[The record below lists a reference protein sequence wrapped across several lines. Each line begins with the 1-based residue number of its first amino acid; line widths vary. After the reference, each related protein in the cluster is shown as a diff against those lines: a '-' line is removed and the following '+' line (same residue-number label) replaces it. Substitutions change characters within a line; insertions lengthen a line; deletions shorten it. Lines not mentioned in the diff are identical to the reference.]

1 MCAVGM
7 RRALQNVAACGTL
20 KGVLDSGPPP
30 SLLIFDDVSTL
41 ERLNM
46 REFKVVCLL
55 YKLYSRLEPDGLLLA
70 LFALKTKAFSMMLSK
85 ADFVIEIT
93 PVGSG
98 FGKDVSGQV
107 RCLVCLS
114 CCECSRIYTYAQH
127 FRVAVRHW
135 GTLDEVF
142 LSWWK
147 LILEYINERFYRNV
161 LNKSL
166 MLLAHFYFI
175 DLGTFA
181 LEGIIYQNE
190 QPQEAYER
198 WSVFDYDGDI
208 KRRRNV
214 PEYDEV
220 ERRLQNLIIRVDES
234 TGSSSLESN
243 LESLCSL
250 LESDLD
256 KYRTKIIEIVTLCVC
271 QLPDKITVY
280 STLVGL
286 LNAKNFNFGGEIVE
300 KLISDLQEK
309 LEAEDFQQAMFIITF
324 LCDLGNSR
332 VLTLSS
338 IVEFL
343 EALLQCVFEE
353 NVPQARTDWFAY
365 VVLRVLPWIGLE
377 LSEKK
382 KDELENIL
390 EGASKYVEGR
400 RKVHLKMLQVWSS
413 SSPHEQEDYL
423 DCLLAQIKSLQG
435 VGWKEKQI
443 ARHYVAF
450 DAALQDA
457 LQHNLPSFTPP
468 IHREDSSYPLPMVV
482 FRLFDYADCPE
493 DGTVLPGAHSIER
506 FLIEEELNWIIE
518 FNASDR
524 KICAQELT
532 NYARGANVPIAYM
545 ILEVLFSQL
554 FRLPLPPQPTG
565 FYGPVLLDLCRV
577 QSSTMPQVL
586 AQAAELLYQRVATM
600 QPLCLDRFVDWF
612 SFHLSNFG
620 FRWSWNDWKDCLT
633 ADRWDAKKI
642 FAREVIERCRRL
654 SYYGQLKEFLP
665 TSFAAMIP
673 PPPDVV
679 CKFDDE
685 NQPGYEAASK
695 FLTLI
700 QSRSDDNTIMAEIR
714 DGENRYDPDLFGIFF
729 AVLLKTSAK
738 SFSHTFVALSRYS
751 TTLKTIAD
759 TSDEMQEVLLFC
771 LFQCWRH
778 NHLRIIILVDKMLK
792 MQILD
797 CGVVISWIFSESLRS
812 ETDRQWVWEVLNT
825 ALERLSRHIHKV
837 AHDVEILQKRV
848 DRQRNEAGDE
858 MEDSEV
864 KTREQ
869 EELEQQQEKLDN
881 LKDFQKSLFLD
892 VLHKFTVLLTEFI
905 VHCETEG
912 TDFRTPYFAWING
925 RFKQIFLMHGAD
937 LHEFTDDLRRELF
950 SSSDID
956 PNVLETFQQFVALR
970 E

>member
-1 MCAVGM
+1 MSN
-7 RRALQNVAACGTL
+7 RRRRL
-20 KGVLDSGPPP
+20 S
-30 SLLIFDDVSTL
+30 DDN
-41 ERLNM
+41 E
-46 REFKVVCLL
+46 
-55 YKLYSRLEPDGLLLA
+55 
-70 LFALKTKAFSMMLSK
+70 
-85 ADFVIEIT
+85 IE
-93 PVGSG
+93 
-98 FGKDVSGQV
+98 
-107 RCLVCLS
+107 
-114 CCECSRIYTYAQH
+114 A
-127 FRVAVRHW
+127 
-135 GTLDEVF
+135 
-142 LSWWK
+142 
-147 LILEYINERFYRNV
+147 
-161 LNKSL
+161 
-166 MLLAHFYFI
+166 
-175 DLGTFA
+175 
-181 LEGIIYQNE
+181 
-190 QPQEAYER
+190 
-198 WSVFDYDGDI
+198 
-208 KRRRNV
+208 KRRRL

-234 TGSSSLESN
+234 TATSSLESN

-256 KYRTKIIEIVTLCVC
+256 KYRAKIIEIVTFCVC

-300 KLISDLQEK
+300 KLVSDLQEK

-343 EALLQCVFEE
+343 ESLLQSAFEE

-365 VVLRVLPWIGLE
+365 TVLRVLPWIGLE
-377 LSEKK
+377 LFEKK
-382 KDELENIL
+382 KEELDNIL
-390 EGASKYVEGR
+390 EGATKYVEGR
-400 RKVHLKMLQVWSS
+400 KKAHLKMLQVWGS

-423 DCLLAQIKSLQG
+423 DCLLAQIKSLQNAD
-435 VGWKEKQI
+435 WKEKQI
-443 ARHYVAF
+443 PRHYVAF

-457 LQHNLPSFTPP
+457 LQHNLPSFSAPV
-468 IHREDSSYPLPMVV
+468 HKEHSNYPLPTVV

-506 FLIEEELNWIIE
+506 FLIEEELSWIIE
-518 FNASDR
+518 FNATDR
-524 KICAQELT
+524 RICAQELT

-554 FRLPLPPQPTG
+554 FRLPVPPQPTG
-565 FYGPVLLDLCRV
+565 FYGPVLLDLCRL

-586 AQAAELLYQRVATM
+586 AQAAELLYQRADTM

-620 FRWSWNDWKDCLT
+620 FRWSWNDWKDCLS
-633 ADRWDAKKI
+633 ANRWDAKKI
-642 FAREVIERCRRL
+642 FVREVIEKCRRL
-654 SYYGQLKEFLP
+654 SYYAHLKEFLP
-665 TSFAAMIP
+665 KSFAPMIP

-679 CKFDDE
+679 FKFDDE
-685 NQPGYEAASK
+685 NQPGHEAAEK
-695 FLTLI
+695 FVSLL
-700 QSRSDDNTIMAEIR
+700 QSRSDDNAIMAEIR
-714 DGENRYDPDLFGIFF
+714 REGGRYDPDLFGIFF
-729 AVLLKTSAK
+729 AVLMRTAAK
-738 SFSHTFVALSRYS
+738 SFSHTFVALARYS

-759 TSDEMQEVLLFC
+759 TSDEMQEVLLHC

-797 CGVVISWIFSESLRS
+797 CGVVISWIFSESIRS
-812 ETDRQWVWEVLNT
+812 ETDRQWVWDVLNT

-837 AHDVEILQKRV
+837 AHDVHILQKRV
-848 DRQRNEAGDE
+848 ERQRAETGEE
-858 MEDSEV
+858 MEDGDA

-892 VLHKFTVLLTEFI
+892 VLHKFTVLITEYI

-912 TDFRTPYFAWING
+912 TDFRTPYFSWING
-925 RFKQIFLMHGAD
+925 RFKQIFLMHGSD
-937 LHEFTDDLRRELF
+937 LHLFTEDLRQELF

>member
-1 MCAVGM
+1 MMV
-7 RRALQNVAACGTL
+7 
-20 KGVLDSGPPP
+20 KP
-30 SLLIFDDVSTL
+30 
-41 ERLNM
+41 
-46 REFKVVCLL
+46 K
-55 YKLYSRLEPDGLLLA
+55 DGA
-70 LFALKTKAFSMMLSK
+70 
-85 ADFVIEIT
+85 
-93 PVGSG
+93 
-98 FGKDVSGQV
+98 
-107 RCLVCLS
+107 
-114 CCECSRIYTYAQH
+114 
-127 FRVAVRHW
+127 
-135 GTLDEVF
+135 
-142 LSWWK
+142 
-147 LILEYINERFYRNV
+147 
-161 LNKSL
+161 
-166 MLLAHFYFI
+166 
-175 DLGTFA
+175 
-181 LEGIIYQNE
+181 
-190 QPQEAYER
+190 
-198 WSVFDYDGDI
+198 
-208 KRRRNV
+208 
-214 PEYDEV
+214 
-220 ERRLQNLIIRVDES
+220 

-300 KLISDLQEK
+300 KLVSDLQEK

-353 NVPQARTDWFAY
+353 NVPQARTDWFVY

-423 DCLLAQIKSLQG
+423 DCLLAQIKSLQSA
-435 VGWKEKQI
+435 GWKEKQI

-457 LQHNLPSFTPP
+457 LQHNLPSFSPP
-468 IHREDSSYPLPMVV
+468 IHREDSNYPLPMVV

-565 FYGPVLLDLCRV
+565 FYGKTFFYIGFSLFRSPVLLDLCRV

-586 AQAAELLYQRVATM
+586 AQAAELLYQRAATM
-600 QPLCLDRFVDWF
+600 QPLCLDRLVDWF

-620 FRWSWNDWKDCLT
+620 FRWSWNDWKDCVT

-695 FLTLI
+695 FLALI
-700 QSRSDDNTIMAEIR
+700 QSRSDDNAIMAEIR
-714 DGENRYDPDLFGIFF
+714 DEENRYDPDLFGIFF

-759 TSDEMQEVLLFC
+759 TSDEMQEVLLCC
-771 LFQCWRH
+771 LFQCWRN

-797 CGVVISWIFSESLRS
+797 CGVVISWIFSESLKS

-837 AHDVEILQKRV
+837 AHDVDILQKRV
-848 DRQRNEAGDE
+848 ERQRIEAGEE
-858 MEDSEV
+858 MEDSDV

-869 EELEQQQEKLDN
+869 EELEQQQEKLEN

-892 VLHKFTVLLTEFI
+892 VLHVSRMKFTVLLTEFI

-912 TDFRTPYFAWING
+912 TDFRTPYYAWING

-950 SSSDID
+950 SSTDID
-956 PNVLETFQQFVALR
+956 PNVLETFHQFVALR

>member
-1 MCAVGM
+1 MSN
-7 RRALQNVAACGTL
+7 RR
-20 KGVLDSGPPP
+20 
-30 SLLIFDDVSTL
+30 
-41 ERLNM
+41 
-46 REFKVVCLL
+46 
-55 YKLYSRLEPDGLLLA
+55 
-70 LFALKTKAFSMMLSK
+70 
-85 ADFVIEIT
+85 
-93 PVGSG
+93 
-98 FGKDVSGQV
+98 
-107 RCLVCLS
+107 
-114 CCECSRIYTYAQH
+114 
-127 FRVAVRHW
+127 RHAS
-135 GTLDEVF
+135 D
-142 LSWWK
+142 
-147 LILEYINERFYRNV
+147 
-161 LNKSL
+161 
-166 MLLAHFYFI
+166 
-175 DLGTFA
+175 
-181 LEGIIYQNE
+181 
-190 QPQEAYER
+190 
-198 WSVFDYDGDI
+198 DYDIDA
-208 KRRRNV
+208 KRHRGL

-220 ERRLQNLIIRVDES
+220 ERRLQTLIIRVDES
-234 TGSSSLESN
+234 SANSSLESN
-243 LESLCSL
+243 LESLCTL
-250 LESDLD
+250 LEADLD
-256 KYRTKIIEIVTLCVC
+256 KYRTKIIEIITLCVC
-271 QLPDKITVY
+271 QLPDKVTVY

-300 KLISDLQEK
+300 KLVSDLQDK
-309 LEAEDFQQAMFIITF
+309 LETEDFEHAMYIITF

-338 IVEFL
+338 IIEFL
-343 EALLQCVFEE
+343 EGLMQSAFEE
-353 NVPQARTDWFAY
+353 NVPQARTDWFVF

-377 LSEKK
+377 LFEKK
-382 KDELENIL
+382 KEELDNIL
-390 EGASKYVEGR
+390 EGVEKYMEGR
-400 RKVHLKMLQVWSS
+400 KKIHVKMLQVWSS
-413 SSPHEQEDYL
+413 STPHEQEDYL
-423 DCLLAQIKSLQG
+423 DCLLAQIKSLRSN
-435 VGWKEKQI
+435 GWKEKQI

-457 LQHNLPSFTPP
+457 LQHNLPSFSPP
-468 IHREDSSYPLPMVV
+468 VHIEGASYPLPMVV

-506 FLIEEELNWIIE
+506 FLIEEELNLIVA
-518 FNASDR
+518 FNAADR
-524 KICAQELT
+524 RICAEELT

-554 FRLPLPPQPTG
+554 FRLPHPPQPTG
-565 FYGPVLLDLCRV
+565 FYGPLLLDLCRL

-586 AQAAELLYQRVATM
+586 AQASELLYQRAGTM

-620 FRWSWNDWKDCLT
+620 FRWSWDDWKDCLT

-665 TSFAAMIP
+665 KSFAPMIP
-673 PPPDVV
+673 PPPDVI
-679 CKFDDE
+679 CKFDGED
-685 NQPGYEAASK
+685 QPGHEAATK
-695 FLTLI
+695 FTNMILA
-700 QSRSDDNTIMAEIR
+700 RADDNAVMAEMR
-714 DGENRYDPDLFGIFF
+714 EADGRYDPDMFGVFF
-729 AVLLKTSAK
+729 AVLLKTAAK

-751 TTLKTIAD
+751 NTLKTVAD
-759 TSDEMQEVLLFC
+759 TSDEMQEVLLCC
-771 LFQCWRH
+771 LFQCWRN

-812 ETDRQWVWEVLNT
+812 ETDRQWIWEVLNT

-837 AHDVEILQKRV
+837 AHDVKILQKRV
-848 DRQRNEAGDE
+848 DRQKAENEE
-858 MEDSEV
+858 VEDTDM

-869 EELEQQQEKLDN
+869 EELEQQQEKLEN

-925 RFKQIFLMHGAD
+925 RFKQIFLMHGSD

>member
-1 MCAVGM
+1 MCV
-7 RRALQNVAACGTL
+7 RVVAKQFREGGA
-20 KGVLDSGPPP
+20 
-30 SLLIFDDVSTL
+30 FDA
-41 ERLNM
+41 
-46 REFKVVCLL
+46 K
-55 YKLYSRLEPDGLLLA
+55 
-70 LFALKTKAFSMMLSK
+70 FALRAVFEAMPENYE
-85 ADFVIEIT
+85 IE
-93 PVGSG
+93 
-98 FGKDVSGQV
+98 
-107 RCLVCLS
+107 
-114 CCECSRIYTYAQH
+114 A
-127 FRVAVRHW
+127 
-135 GTLDEVF
+135 
-142 LSWWK
+142 
-147 LILEYINERFYRNV
+147 
-161 LNKSL
+161 
-166 MLLAHFYFI
+166 
-175 DLGTFA
+175 
-181 LEGIIYQNE
+181 
-190 QPQEAYER
+190 
-198 WSVFDYDGDI
+198 
-208 KRRRNV
+208 KRRRGL

-234 TGSSSLESN
+234 SATSSLESN
-243 LESLCSL
+243 LESLCGL
-250 LESDLD
+250 LEADLD
-256 KYRTKIIEIVTLCVC
+256 KYRTKIIEIVTFCVC

-300 KLISDLQEK
+300 KLVSDLQEK
-309 LEAEDFQQAMFIITF
+309 LETEDYQHAMYIITF

-338 IVEFL
+338 IIEFL
-343 EALLQCVFEE
+343 EGLLQSAFEE
-353 NVPQARTDWFAY
+353 NVPQ
-365 VVLRVLPWIGLE
+365 

-382 KDELENIL
+382 KDELDNIL
-390 EGASKYVEGR
+390 EGAGKYIEGR
-400 RKVHLKMLQVWSS
+400 RKVHVKMLQVWSAS
-413 SSPHEQEDYL
+413 TPHEQEDYL
-423 DCLLAQIKSLQG
+423 DCLLAQVKSLSTN
-435 VGWKEKQI
+435 GWKEKQI

-457 LQHNLPSFTPP
+457 LQHNLPSFSPP
-468 IHREDSSYPLPMVV
+468 VHKDESNYPLPVVV

-493 DGTVLPGAHSIER
+493 DSLYERNSAVDIVIHLRCRSQGTVLPGAHSIER
-506 FLIEEELNWIIE
+506 FLIEEELNWIVD

-524 KICAQELT
+524 KICAEELT

-554 FRLPLPPQPTG
+554 FRLPHPPQPTG
-565 FYGPVLLDLCRV
+565 FYGPLLLDLCRL

-586 AQAAELLYQRVATM
+586 AQASELLYQRAGTM

-665 TSFAAMIP
+665 KSFAPMIP
-673 PPPDVV
+673 PPPDVI

-685 NQPGYEAASK
+685 EQPGHEAATK
-695 FLTLI
+695 FMNMI
-700 QSRSDDNTIMAEIR
+700 MARADDNGIMAEMR
-714 DGENRYDPDLFGIFF
+714 DEDGRYDPDL
-729 AVLLKTSAK
+729 
-738 SFSHTFVALSRYS
+738 YS
-751 TTLKTIAD
+751 TTLKTVAD
-759 TSDEMQEVLLFC
+759 TSDEMQE
-771 LFQCWRH
+771 
-778 NHLRIIILVDKMLK
+778 RIIILVDKMLK

-812 ETDRQWVWEVLNT
+812 ENDRQWIWEVLNT

-837 AHDVEILQKRV
+837 AHDVKILQKRV
-848 DRQRNEAGDE
+848 DRQKAENEEAGKGTVGMLQ
-858 MEDSEV
+858 MEDNDA

-869 EELEQQQEKLDN
+869 EELEQQQEKLEN

-937 LHEFTDDLRRELF
+937 LHEFTGDLRRELF
-950 SSSDID
+950 SSADID

>member
-1 MCAVGM
+1 MLDPLLRVPGVNSGVGVVTSSGSSSDLF
-7 RRALQNVAACGTL
+7 LQLHYCSTFLKAKKRVIIISSNLAESNYRVIFSKLAIRWDPSLISFLDLDNLLGNQLHIEEEGTVIKL
-20 KGVLDSGPPP
+20 IEALDSCNQPD
-30 SLLIFDDVSTL
+30 LIVFDDVSAL

-46 REFKVVCLL
+46 QASAVVCLL
-55 YKLYSRLEPDGLLLA
+55 YELYNRLEPSGLLLA
-70 LFALKTKAFSMMLSK
+70 LFGMKTKAFSMMVSK
-85 ADFVIEIT
+85 ADFVIELT

-98 FGKDVSGQV
+98 FGKDVTGQMMVNV
-107 RCLVCLS
+107 RGATSTPDNFELL
-114 CCECSRIYTYAQH
+114 YFT
-127 FRVAVRHW
+127 
-135 GTLDEVF
+135 G
-142 LSWWK
+142 
-147 LILEYINERFYRNV
+147 ERSI
-161 LNKSL
+161 K
-166 MLLAHFYFI
+166 
-175 DLGTFA
+175 
-181 LEGIIYQNE
+181 
-190 QPQEAYER
+190 
-198 WSVFDYDGDI
+198 DYDGET
-208 KRRRNV
+208 KRRRGM

-256 KYRTKIIEIVTLCVC
+256 KYRTKIIEI
-271 QLPDKITVY
+271 
-280 STLVGL
+280 
-286 LNAKNFNFGGEIVE
+286 
-300 KLISDLQEK
+300 
-309 LEAEDFQQAMFIITF
+309 ITF

-353 NVPQARTDWFAY
+353 NVPQARTDWFVY

-382 KDELENIL
+382 KDELDNIL

-423 DCLLAQIKSLQG
+423 DCLLAQIKSLQSA
-435 VGWKEKQI
+435 GWKEKQI

-457 LQHNLPSFTPP
+457 LQHNLPSFSPP
-468 IHREDSSYPLPMVV
+468 IHREDSNYPLPMVV

-586 AQAAELLYQRVATM
+586 AQAAELLYQRAATM
-600 QPLCLDRFVDWF
+600 QPLCLDRLVDWF

-620 FRWSWNDWKDCLT
+620 FRWSWNDWKDCVT

-695 FLTLI
+695 FLALI
-700 QSRSDDNTIMAEIR
+700 QSRSDDNAIMAEIR
-714 DGENRYDPDLFGIFF
+714 DEENRYDPDLFGIFF

-759 TSDEMQEVLLFC
+759 TSDEMQEVLLCC
-771 LFQCWRH
+771 LFQCWRN

-797 CGVVISWIFSESLRS
+797 CGVVISWIFSESLKS

-837 AHDVEILQKRV
+837 AHDVDILQKRV
-848 DRQRNEAGDE
+848 ERQRIEAGEE
-858 MEDSEV
+858 MEDSDV

-869 EELEQQQEKLDN
+869 EELEQQQEKLEN

-905 VHCETEG
+905 VNCETEG
-912 TDFRTPYFAWING
+912 TDFRTPYYAWING

-950 SSSDID
+950 SSTDID
-956 PNVLETFQQFVALR
+956 PNVLETFHQFVALR